1 MIKRKAVYPGTFDP
15 ITYGH
20 LDLLKRATK
29 IFDEVVVAVA
39 HSVNKAPLF
48 SVDERVSMVKK
59 AVAGIENV
67 KVDDFNCLVVDYMM
81 KVEARTIIR
90 GIRMISDFEFEFQM
104 ALTNR
109 QLNSEVET
117 IFMMP
122 HESYCYLS
130 SKLIKEAVMLG
141 ADVKQFVPKEIAEAL
156 TNKLRPE

>member
-39 HSVNKAPLF
+39 HSANKAPLF

>member
-39 HSVNKAPLF
+39 HSTNKQPLF
-48 SVDERVSMVKK
+48 SVEERVSMVKK

-67 KVDDFNCLVVDYMM
+67 KVDDFNCLVVDYMKKM
-81 KVEARTIIR
+81 EARTIIR
-90 GIRMISDFEFEFQM
+90 GIRMISDFEYEFQM

-109 QLNSEVET
+109 QLNSDVET

-156 TNKLRPE
+156 TKKLRSE

>member
-39 HSVNKAPLF
+39 HSTNKGPLF
-48 SVDERVSMVKK
+48 SVEERVFMVKK
-59 AVAGIENV
+59 AVEGIKNV
-67 KVDDFNCLVVDYMM
+67 KVDDFNSLVVDYME

-90 GIRMISDFEFEFQM
+90 GLRMISDFEYEFQM

-122 HESYCYLS
+122 NESYCYLS
-130 SKLIKEAVMLG
+130 SKLIKEAVTLG

-156 TNKLRPE
+156 TKKLRSE

>member
-1 MIKRKAVYPGTFDP
+1 
-15 ITYGH
+15 
-20 LDLLKRATK
+20 
-29 IFDEVVVAVA
+29 
-39 HSVNKAPLF
+39 
-48 SVDERVSMVKK
+48 
-59 AVAGIENV
+59 
-67 KVDDFNCLVVDYMM
+67 
-81 KVEARTIIR
+81 
-90 GIRMISDFEFEFQM
+90 M

>member
-1 MIKRKAVYPGTFDP
+1 MKRKAVYPGTFDP

>member
-1 MIKRKAVYPGTFDP
+1 VIKRKAVYPGTFDP